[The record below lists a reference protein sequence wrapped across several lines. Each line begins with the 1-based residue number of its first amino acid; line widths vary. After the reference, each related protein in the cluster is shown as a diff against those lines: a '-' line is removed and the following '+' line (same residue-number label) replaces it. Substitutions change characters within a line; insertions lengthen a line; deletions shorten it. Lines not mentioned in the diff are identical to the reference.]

1 MSTREHFVETIMA
14 AHQAGGRDRVREV
27 LADFLI
33 EWGGPPDWIGPV
45 ERGDFSVIHRDE
57 TLTMMNI
64 IWPPGIIT
72 EPHNH
77 NSWAVIGIYQGR
89 EDNLLWER
97 TVDGIQPAGALT
109 LAAGDTYAM
118 DRDDIHTAFNPSQS
132 LTGAIHIYEGDFL
145 TTPKREWDPVTHKE
159 RPRIMAETF
168 GKFKSLED

>member
-1 MSTREHFVETIMA
+1 MRIARTVTGRNGTVVMDYAYHGNSKLVGEMSTGTYP
-14 AHQAGGRDRVREV
+14 
-27 LADFLI
+27 ADQR
-33 EWGGPPDWIGPV
+33 PPYIQGVAPPNTY
-45 ERGDFSVIHRDE
+45 RGV
-57 TLTMMNI
+57 
-64 IWPPGIIT
+64 
-72 EPHNH
+72 
-77 NSWAVIGIYQGR
+77 YQQGR

>member
-1 MSTREHFVETIMA
+1 MSPREHFVKAIVA
-14 AHQAGGRDRVREV
+14 AHKAGGRDQVREV
-27 LADFLI
+27 LAGFLADW
-33 EWGGPPDWIGPV
+33 EGAPDWVGPI
-45 ERGDFSVIHRDE
+45 EAGDFSVIHRDDA
-57 TLTMMNI
+57 LTIMNI
-64 IWPPGIIT
+64 IWPPGVIT

-89 EDNLLWER
+89 EDNLLWQR
-97 TVDGIQPAGALT
+97 DGDGIVPRGALT

-145 TTPKREWDPVTHKE
+145 TTPKREWDPITHEE

-168 GKFKSLED
+168 AKFET